1 MVGNIYHMN
10 ADILVKLK
18 PIIERLNI
26 KQRAILNQYLSDG
39 RYLLGEKD
47 GKVVIRDTDGDVYP
61 LYEFIKSKCN
71 CG

>member
-1 MVGNIYHMN
+1 MN
-10 ADILVKLK
+10 SDILIKLK

-26 KQRAILNQYLSDG
+26 KQRAILNQYLSDS

-47 GKVVIRDTDGDVYP
+47 GKVVIRDIDGDVYS